1 MHILQPLREQL
12 HFSHINDLRE
22 QAHTYL
28 LRDDPAAALSACTA
42 ALARLGDHDPAR
54 AEFYVCR
61 GRAQYRLAQY
71 DAAIGDFDRAL
82 ALDPRLAEAYA
93 NRGLAYHSLGQLADA
108 LGDLNVAAYLNPRFQ
123 AARAA
128 VIDEPITGHPAY
140 TPA

>member
-1 MHILQPLREQL
+1 MHILQTLREQIL
-12 HFSHINDLRE
+12 FSHLNDLRE

-28 LRDDPAAALSACTA
+28 LRDDPAAALTTCIT
-42 ALARLGDHDPAR
+42 ALALLAEDDPAR

-61 GRAQYRLAQY
+61 GRACCRLEQY

-82 ALDPRLAEAYA
+82 ALDTRLAEAYA
-93 NRGLAYHSLGQLADA
+93 NRGMAYYSLGQLADA

-128 VIDEPITGHPAY
+128 MIDEPTDQRRTDSSA
-140 TPA
+140 